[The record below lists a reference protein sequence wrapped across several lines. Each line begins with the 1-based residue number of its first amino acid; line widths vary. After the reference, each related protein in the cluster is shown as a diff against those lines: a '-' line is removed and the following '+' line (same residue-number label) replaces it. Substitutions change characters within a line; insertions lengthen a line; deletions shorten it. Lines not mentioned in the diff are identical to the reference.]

1 MPNLAA
7 ISTPICIPIP
17 LPSIPFPITLAYSP
31 HSVSNLPGVCLSV
44 SWMSPL
50 EYYLTIHLSS
60 VLSASLLSIFSTP
73 ISSILFLYLFYSYFS
88 YFYSILYL
96 FYSYLLCLFCSIV
109 LFLMYLL
116 LCSPSFYLF
125 YFILIYAIMHCSS

>member
-44 SWMSPL
+44 SWMSPP

-73 ISSILFLYLFYSYFS
+73 FSSILFLFYSYFS
-88 YFYSILYL
+88 YFYSILCL
-96 FYSYLLCLFCSIV
+96 FYTYLLCLFCSIAA